1 MALPWQA
8 FGFTLHAQPSLGNL
22 CSGFLSRLGLLY
34 AEKLD
39 LAISMPLS
47 SGIAVCAGPG
57 VRVGATGAEKSRPS
71 GPKWLR
77 RAKSEW
83 PGPSS
88 WADQFGLAVNVME
101 MTANQPEPSHVRGQS
116 LSKRQD
122 I

>member
-1 MALPWQA
+1 
-8 FGFTLHAQPSLGNL
+8 
-22 CSGFLSRLGLLY
+22 
-34 AEKLD
+34 
-39 LAISMPLS
+39 MPLS

-101 MTANQPEPSHVRGQS
+101 RIGKDCNSAQTQVGSEVKVYRSD
-116 LSKRQD
+116 KTYD
-122 I
+122 